1 MLSQEVLFD
10 LVSEVDCHF
19 GATRILYDCIE
30 QDLGAMVDVLSE
42 KPVKAWLELGIV
54 HHKVV
59 VLIECWQ
66 FENRVRHGAEI
77 IGQCFH
83 QIFGG
88 KAFDISHAHQKVVVK
103 LNNQMAAA
111 SDPRVLVFRDKFLSF
126 LKGTANFLMRIH
138 CWVNVLRRNYFLLM
152 LEVKDHRDKLDTF
165 ALLVHFVKFAYYAIF
180 ILKVGLSFCSWL
192 PEQYYEIVLW
202 ITFTRRFQ
210 PVFEYVS
217 LCFAR
222 LVVFMLK
229 LADAQVEL
237 VHPQLVFGILA
248 VSSSQEELC
257 VLLLLE
263 QSLYEL
269 LLDLLWWLSEQDL
282 ANFRSRSEK
291 LRISWSF

>member
-30 QDLGAMVDVLSE
+30 QDLGAMVNVLSE

-138 CWVNVLRRNYFLLM
+138 CWVDVLRRNYFLLM
-152 LEVKDHRDKLDTF
+152 LEVKDYRDELDTF
-165 ALLVHFVKFAYYAIF
+165 ALLVHFVKFANYAIF

-202 ITFTRRFQ
+202 ITFTWRFQ

-237 VHPQLVFGILA
+237 VHPQLVLGILA